1 MVDLNN
7 MSDKDL
13 DDICLVIRKI
23 FKMCMLVMTEK
34 VITNNQ
40 IRIVQYKIKKRI
52 NSEAFYLAD
61 KYGKAA
67 LKLEKIGK
75 RMFRIIAQE
84 IYCALEPMEF
94 SFDFCE
100 INEDIVDFEA
110 NLKNDFEP
118 YPSINKDEYE
128 IQVHKL
134 NDSFALLPEQQR
146 LALLMFY
153 ILNMSLSEIAELFN
167 VKEAKAK
174 SIVANARK
182 KLNMSIPFFRK
193 VILDEIKAR
202 K

>member
-23 FKMCMLVMTEK
+23 FRMCMLVMTEK

-110 NLKNDFEP
+110 NLKNDFMP
-118 YPSINKDEYE
+118 FTSTNKDEL
-128 IQVHKL
+128 QVHKL

-146 LALLMFY
+146 LAFLMFY
-153 ILNMSLSEIAELFN
+153 ILKMSLSEIAELFN

-182 KLNMSIPFFRK
+182 KLNTSIPFFRK

>member
-1 MVDLNN
+1 MVDVNN

-61 KYGKAA
+61 KSGKAA

-110 NLKNDFEP
+110 NLKNDFM
-118 YPSINKDEYE
+118 SFTSTNKDEL
-128 IQVHKL
+128 QVHKL

-146 LALLMFY
+146 LVLLMFY

>member
-1 MVDLNN
+1 MVDVNN

-61 KYGKAA
+61 KSGKAA

-110 NLKNDFEP
+110 NLKNDFM
-118 YPSINKDEYE
+118 SFTSTNKDEL
-128 IQVHKL
+128 QVHKL

-146 LALLMFY
+146 LVLLMFY

-182 KLNMSIPFFRK
+182 KLNTSIPFFRK

>member
-23 FKMCMLVMTEK
+23 FRMCMLVMTEK

-110 NLKNDFEP
+110 NLKNDFMP
-118 YPSINKDEYE
+118 FTSTNKDEL
-128 IQVHKL
+128 QVHKL

-153 ILNMSLSEIAELFN
+153 ILKMSLSEIAELFN

-182 KLNMSIPFFRK
+182 KLNTSIPFFRK

>member
-1 MVDLNN
+1 MVDVNN

-61 KYGKAA
+61 KSGKAA

-110 NLKNDFEP
+110 NLKNDFM
-118 YPSINKDEYE
+118 SFTSTNKDEL
-128 IQVHKL
+128 QVHKL

-146 LALLMFY
+146 LVLLMFY

-182 KLNMSIPFFRK
+182 KMNMSIPFF
-193 VILDEIKAR
+193 
-202 K
+202 

>member
-61 KYGKAA
+61 KSGKAA

-110 NLKNDFEP
+110 NLKNDFM
-118 YPSINKDEYE
+118 SFSSTNKDEL
-128 IQVHKL
+128 QVHKL

-146 LALLMFY
+146 LVLLMFY

>member
-23 FKMCMLVMTEK
+23 FRMCMLVMTEK

-110 NLKNDFEP
+110 NLKNDFMP
-118 YPSINKDEYE
+118 FTFTNKDEL
-128 IQVHKL
+128 QVHKL

-182 KLNMSIPFFRK
+182 KLNTSIPFFRK

>member
-61 KYGKAA
+61 KSGKAA

-110 NLKNDFEP
+110 NLKNDFM
-118 YPSINKDEYE
+118 SFTSTNKDEL
-128 IQVHKL
+128 QVHKL

-146 LALLMFY
+146 LVLLTFY

>member
-1 MVDLNN
+1 MVDLDNI
-7 MSDKDL
+7 SDKDL
-13 DDICLVIRKI
+13 DVICLVIRKI
-23 FKMCMLVMTEK
+23 FKMCMLVITEK

-40 IRIVQYKIKKRI
+40 IRIVQYKIKKSI
-52 NSEAFYLAD
+52 NSEALYLAG

-67 LKLEKIGK
+67 LKSEKVGK

-84 IYCALEPMEF
+84 IYCALEPMDF
-94 SFDFCE
+94 TFDFCE

-110 NLKNDFEP
+110 NLKNDFMP
-118 YPSINKDEYE
+118 FTSTNKDEL
-128 IQVHKL
+128 QVHKL
-134 NDSFALLPEQQR
+134 NDSFSLLPEQQR

-167 VKEAKAK
+167 VKEAKSK

-182 KLNMSIPFFRK
+182 KLNTSIPFFRK

>member
-1 MVDLNN
+1 MVDVNN

-61 KYGKAA
+61 KSGKAA
-67 LKLEKIGK
+67 LKLEKIWK

-110 NLKNDFEP
+110 NLKNDFM
-118 YPSINKDEYE
+118 SFTSTNKDEL
-128 IQVHKL
+128 QVHKL

-146 LALLMFY
+146 LVLLMFY

>member
-1 MVDLNN
+1 
-7 MSDKDL
+7 
-13 DDICLVIRKI
+13 
-23 FKMCMLVMTEK
+23 MCSVVLTEK
-34 VITNNQ
+34 VINNNNLV
-40 IRIVQYKIKKRI
+40 IRVQRQTIRNI
-52 NSEAFYLAD
+52 
-61 KYGKAA
+61 
-67 LKLEKIGK
+67 KLELMHLFNKNRKLSFKEDHEKKIL
-75 RMFRIIAQE
+75 FRIIAQE

-110 NLKNDFEP
+110 NLKNDFMP
-118 YPSINKDEYE
+118 FTFTNKDEL
-128 IQVHKL
+128 QVHKL
-134 NDSFALLPEQQR
+134 NDSFASLPEQQR

-182 KLNMSIPFFRK
+182 KLNTSIPFFRK

>member
-23 FKMCMLVMTEK
+23 FRMCMLVMTEK

-61 KYGKAA
+61 KYVKAA

-110 NLKNDFEP
+110 NLKNDFMP
-118 YPSINKDEYE
+118 FTSTNKDEL
-128 IQVHKL
+128 QVHKL

-182 KLNMSIPFFRK
+182 KLNTSIPFFRK

>member
-61 KYGKAA
+61 KSGKAA

-110 NLKNDFEP
+110 NLKNDFM
-118 YPSINKDEYE
+118 SFTSTNKDEL
-128 IQVHKL
+128 QVHKL

-146 LALLMFY
+146 LVLLMFY

-167 VKEAKAK
+167 VKEAKEK

>member
-23 FKMCMLVMTEK
+23 FRMCMLVMTEK

-110 NLKNDFEP
+110 NLKNDFMP
-118 YPSINKDEYE
+118 FTSTNKAEL
-128 IQVHKL
+128 QVHKL

-153 ILNMSLSEIAELFN
+153 ILKMSLSEIAELFN

-182 KLNMSIPFFRK
+182 KLNTSIPFFRK

>member
-1 MVDLNN
+1 MVDLDNI
-7 MSDKDL
+7 SDKDL
-13 DDICLVIRKI
+13 DVICLVIRKI
-23 FKMCMLVMTEK
+23 FKMCMLVITEK

-40 IRIVQYKIKKRI
+40 IRIVQYKIKKSI
-52 NSEAFYLAD
+52 NSEALYLAG

-67 LKLEKIGK
+67 LKSEKVGK

-94 SFDFCE
+94 TFDFCE

-110 NLKNDFEP
+110 NLKNDFMP
-118 YPSINKDEYE
+118 FTSTNKDEL
-128 IQVHKL
+128 QVHKL
-134 NDSFALLPEQQR
+134 NDSFSLLPEQQR

-167 VKEAKAK
+167 VKEAKSK

-182 KLNMSIPFFRK
+182 KLNTSIPFFRK

>member
-61 KYGKAA
+61 KSGKAA

-75 RMFRIIAQE
+75 GMFRIIAQE

-110 NLKNDFEP
+110 NLKNDFM
-118 YPSINKDEYE
+118 SFTSTNKDEL
-128 IQVHKL
+128 QVHKL

-146 LALLMFY
+146 LVLLMFY

>member
-1 MVDLNN
+1 MVDVNN

-13 DDICLVIRKI
+13 DDICLVRRKI

-61 KYGKAA
+61 KSGKAA

-110 NLKNDFEP
+110 NLKNDFM
-118 YPSINKDEYE
+118 SFTSTNKDEL
-128 IQVHKL
+128 QVHKL

-146 LALLMFY
+146 LVLLMFY

>member
-1 MVDLNN
+1 MVDVNN

-61 KYGKAA
+61 KSGKVA

-110 NLKNDFEP
+110 NLKNDFM
-118 YPSINKDEYE
+118 SFTSTNKDEL
-128 IQVHKL
+128 QVHKL

-146 LALLMFY
+146 LVLLMFY

>member
-1 MVDLNN
+1 MVDVNN

-61 KYGKAA
+61 KSGKAA

-110 NLKNDFEP
+110 NLKNDFM
-118 YPSINKDEYE
+118 SFTSTNKDEL
-128 IQVHKL
+128 QVHKL

-153 ILNMSLSEIAELFN
+153 ILNMSLSEIAEMFN
-167 VKEAKAK
+167 VKEAKSK

-182 KLNMSIPFFRK
+182 KLNTSIPFFRK

>member
-1 MVDLNN
+1 MVDLDNI
-7 MSDKDL
+7 SDKDL
-13 DDICLVIRKI
+13 DVICLVIRKI
-23 FKMCMLVMTEK
+23 FKMCMLVITEK

-40 IRIVQYKIKKRI
+40 IRIVQYKIKKSI
-52 NSEAFYLAD
+52 NSEALYLVG

-67 LKLEKIGK
+67 LKSEKVGK

-94 SFDFCE
+94 TFDFCE

-110 NLKNDFEP
+110 NLKNDFMP
-118 YPSINKDEYE
+118 FTSTNKDEL
-128 IQVHKL
+128 QVHKL
-134 NDSFALLPEQQR
+134 NDNFALLPEQQR

-153 ILNMSLSEIAELFN
+153 TLNMSLSEIAELFD
-167 VKEAKAK
+167 VKELKAK

-182 KLNMSIPFFRK
+182 KLNTSIPFFRK

>member
-40 IRIVQYKIKKRI
+40 IRIVQYKIKNRI

-61 KYGKAA
+61 KSGKAA

-110 NLKNDFEP
+110 NLKNDFM
-118 YPSINKDEYE
+118 SFTSTNKDEL
-128 IQVHKL
+128 QVHKL

-146 LALLMFY
+146 LVLLMFY
-153 ILNMSLSEIAELFN
+153 ILNMSLSEIAELLN

>member
-1 MVDLNN
+1 MVDVNN

-61 KYGKAA
+61 KSGKAA

-110 NLKNDFEP
+110 NLKNDFM
-118 YPSINKDEYE
+118 SFTSTNKDEL
-128 IQVHKL
+128 QVHKL

-146 LALLMFY
+146 LVLLMFY

-182 KLNMSIPFFRK
+182 KMNMSIPFFRK

>member
-23 FKMCMLVMTEK
+23 FRMCMLVMTEK

-110 NLKNDFEP
+110 NLKNDFMP
-118 YPSINKDEYE
+118 FTSTNKDEL
-128 IQVHKL
+128 QVHKL

-182 KLNMSIPFFRK
+182 KLNTSIPFFRK

>member
-1 MVDLNN
+1 MVDVNN

-61 KYGKAA
+61 KSGKAA

-110 NLKNDFEP
+110 NLKNDFM
-118 YPSINKDEYE
+118 SFTSTNKDEL
-128 IQVHKL
+128 QVHKL

>member
-1 MVDLNN
+1 MVDVNN

-61 KYGKAA
+61 KSGKAA

-110 NLKNDFEP
+110 NLKNDFM
-118 YPSINKDEYE
+118 SFTSTNKDEL
-128 IQVHKL
+128 QVHKL

-146 LALLMFY
+146 LVLLMFY

-193 VILDEIKAR
+193 VIHDEIKAR

>member
-1 MVDLNN
+1 MVDLDNI
-7 MSDKDL
+7 SDKDL
-13 DDICLVIRKI
+13 DVICLVIRKI
-23 FKMCMLVMTEK
+23 FKMCMLVITEK
-34 VITNNQ
+34 DITNNQ
-40 IRIVQYKIKKRI
+40 IRIVQYKIKKSI
-52 NSEAFYLAD
+52 NSEALYLAG

-67 LKLEKIGK
+67 LKSEKVGK

-94 SFDFCE
+94 TFDFCE

-110 NLKNDFEP
+110 NLKNDFMP
-118 YPSINKDEYE
+118 FTSTNKDEL
-128 IQVHKL
+128 QVHKL
-134 NDSFALLPEQQR
+134 NDSFSLLPEQQR

-167 VKEAKAK
+167 VKEAKSK

-182 KLNMSIPFFRK
+182 KLNTSIPFFRK

>member
-1 MVDLNN
+1 
-7 MSDKDL
+7 
-13 DDICLVIRKI
+13 
-23 FKMCMLVMTEK
+23 MCSVVLTEK
-34 VITNNQ
+34 VINNNNLV
-40 IRIVQYKIKKRI
+40 IRVQRQTIRNI
-52 NSEAFYLAD
+52 
-61 KYGKAA
+61 
-67 LKLEKIGK
+67 KLELMHLFNKNRKLSFKEDHEKKIL
-75 RMFRIIAQE
+75 FRIIAQE

-110 NLKNDFEP
+110 NLKNDFMP
-118 YPSINKDEYE
+118 FTSTNKDEL
-128 IQVHKL
+128 QVHKL

-182 KLNMSIPFFRK
+182 KLNTSIPFFRK

>member
-61 KYGKAA
+61 KSGKAA

-110 NLKNDFEP
+110 NLKNDFM
-118 YPSINKDEYE
+118 SFTSTNKDEL
-128 IQVHKL
+128 QVHKL

-146 LALLMFY
+146 LVLLMFY

>member
-1 MVDLNN
+1 
-7 MSDKDL
+7 
-13 DDICLVIRKI
+13 
-23 FKMCMLVMTEK
+23 MCMLVITEK

-40 IRIVQYKIKKRI
+40 IRIVQYKIKKSI
-52 NSEAFYLAD
+52 NSEALYLAG

-67 LKLEKIGK
+67 LKSEKVGK

-94 SFDFCE
+94 TFDFCE

-110 NLKNDFEP
+110 NLKNDFMP
-118 YPSINKDEYE
+118 FTSTNKDEL
-128 IQVHKL
+128 QVHKL
-134 NDSFALLPEQQR
+134 NDSFSLLPEQQR

-167 VKEAKAK
+167 VKEAKSK

-182 KLNMSIPFFRK
+182 KLNTSIPFFRK

>member
-61 KYGKAA
+61 KSGKAA

-110 NLKNDFEP
+110 NLKNDFM
-118 YPSINKDEYE
+118 SFTSTNKDEV
-128 IQVHKL
+128 QVHKL

-146 LALLMFY
+146 LVLLMFY

>member
-61 KYGKAA
+61 KSGKAA

-110 NLKNDFEP
+110 NLKNDFM
-118 YPSINKDEYE
+118 SFTSTNKDEL
-128 IQVHKL
+128 QVHKL

-146 LALLMFY
+146 LVLLMFY

-182 KLNMSIPFFRK
+182 KMNMSIPFFRK

>member
-1 MVDLNN
+1 
-7 MSDKDL
+7 
-13 DDICLVIRKI
+13 
-23 FKMCMLVMTEK
+23 MCSVVLTEK
-34 VITNNQ
+34 VINNNNLV
-40 IRIVQYKIKKRI
+40 IRVQRQTIRNI
-52 NSEAFYLAD
+52 
-61 KYGKAA
+61 
-67 LKLEKIGK
+67 KLELMHLFNKNRKLSFKEDHEKKIL
-75 RMFRIIAQE
+75 FRIIAQE

-134 NDSFALLPEQQR
+134 NNSFDLLPEQQR

-182 KLNMSIPFFRK
+182 N
-193 VILDEIKAR
+193 
-202 K
+202 

>member
-110 NLKNDFEP
+110 NLKNDFM
-118 YPSINKDEYE
+118 SFTSTNKDEL
-128 IQVHKL
+128 QVHKL